1 MHKLILNI
9 MAALAFLFAAML
21 MPAAPQADAASYSIN
36 KGDML
41 SIYVYRQE
49 DMNVKVR
56 VDDSGFIRFPIAGR
70 IQAVG
75 KTPSQI
81 EGIIAGALRK
91 NGFES
96 PEVVVSVESFAPR
109 KVYVLGEINGQS
121 NFTLDIPQGGE
132 ITAMQA
138 ISQAGG
144 LAPSADVSKIVV
156 RRLSAGGK
164 TTMLNVPAR
173 EIISGKNVSDILLN
187 PSDTVVVPKAK
198 PISVLGTVKNPG
210 EFYATPENPLTVSR
224 AIALAGGVER
234 PKSLSKIRVSRGQQ
248 SFLVNIQKLL
258 EDGIPG
264 SDMELE
270 PGDVVYVPETRW

>member
-1 MHKLILNI
+1 METILR
-9 MAALAFLFAAML
+9 MKTLFCALLAAMFFFAAGE
-21 MPAAPQADAASYSIN
+21 AGAASYSIN

-81 EGIIAGALRK
+81 EGIIAGALRR
-91 NGFES
+91 NGFEQ

-109 KVYVLGEINGQS
+109 KVYVLGEINGQT

-144 LAPSADVSKIVV
+144 LAPSADVTKIVV
-156 RRLSAGGK
+156 RRLGSNGN
-164 TTMLNVPAR
+164 TSMISVPAR
-173 EIISGKNVSDILLN
+173 DIMSGKNVADILLQ

-198 PISVLGTVKNPG
+198 AISVLGTVKNPG
-210 EFYATPENPLTVSR
+210 EFFATPETPLTVSR

-234 PKSLSKIRVSRGQQ
+234 PKSLAKIRVTRGEK

-258 EDGIPG
+258 EEGLPG
-264 SDMELE
+264 GDMELE